1 MTPHCCLAQ
10 EEPVAG
16 PMPAG
21 FSAAADLERFSED
34 SPLTVRPTSVPST
47 GRPSLDEGPG
57 VAGADEVGPLELAL
71 STKRLSFDLEAHAA
85 ASARLTN
92 AYSWP
97 APHSQPRSKPARP
110 AGEATSATHRA
121 NSVALPKI
129 DSLVRPG
136 TLDQATSTPAADD
149 MAEEAEAACSLT
161 AELLAGEHGVAVA
174 TIGDRLT
181 PRLQHEGLGRRHSE
195 ALPAYVAVAGA
206 MLPTPVWAG
215 PLPQQQGMLRQKDST
230 LSSTSSNMST
240 PFSSV
245 QGKRCC
251 SRCAPTVRARWL
263 APGAVPRVSTC
274 PSCSS
279 TAARPPDPLC
289 CGPRAT
295 PLGLRT
301 EQLQFPSC
309 TLLVLADGLGSEQL
323 PEDSERPP
331 LPRHGSGGQQQQQQQ
346 QPPPEDSELPPL
358 PRHGSWGR
366 QQQQP
371 PPEDSELPPLP
382 RHGSGGRQQQQ
393 RPEDSE
399 LPSLSRKGSVGSQPQ
414 QLQQPPDDS
423 ELPSPAIPTM
433 SRSSIDLLL
442 DPNLVLAQVAGIR
455 RARASIDDRALFRSG
470 LLPERMPQM
479 PRVETIDPG
488 FPHVISAAMMRD
500 LADSSVTVVV
510 EAGVAP
516 SAPLGAPGVPAGYT
530 ASAWAS
536 SVVDQHQKLGALG
549 TSEASSGSPPPETL
563 LDPDIHDVFG
573 AHAAAALPSAPL
585 FQGAAGA
592 AGGAGA
598 WPSLAVPF
606 WAGPGSSGAPPSPFA
621 EGTPRKETAM
631 LLEPSTVHGQHS
643 VTVHDPQCIVPSYNF
658 LRQRQLAKAKLAS
671 QSTAGYIAE
680 AKRVLSAAVNTADP
694 GEAATVETR

>member
-110 AGEATSATHRA
+110 AGEATSGRA

-323 PEDSERPP
+323 PEDSER
-331 LPRHGSGGQQQQQQQ
+331 
-346 QPPPEDSELPPL
+346 
-358 PRHGSWGR
+358 
-366 QQQQP
+366 
-371 PPEDSELPPLP
+371 PPLP